1 MKLFLKFYNDN
12 LKKIS
17 EYFKDFLKRIRLIKK
32 EVKEVK
38 IGKFIAY
45 LIALFFFP
53 GGSILCIIAL
63 YIRILKK
70 N

>member
-12 LKKIS
+12 LKKTS
-17 EYFKDFLKRIRLIKK
+17 EYFKDFLKQIRLIKK

-38 IGKFIAY
+38 TGKFIAY
-45 LIALFFFP
+45 LIALFFLP